1 MRLAI
6 YPRASGSVRC
16 SLPATDTA
24 SPFLSGLHNG
34 RLRCIGIL
42 LCIGLFLCFPLD
54 PHPPASYASAVS
66 ECSDHV
72 LLTLVNVYV
81 FDCHLLLALA
91 AIVIEGCE

>member
-6 YPRASGSVRC
+6 YPRASGSGRC
-16 SLPATDTA
+16 SSPATDTA
-24 SPFLSGLHNG
+24 FPFLSGLHNG

-42 LCIGLFLCFPLD
+42 LCIGLFLWFALIPT
-54 PHPPASYASAVS
+54 PRPPMLRRF

-91 AIVIEGCE
+91 AIVIEGCD